1 MMVNYKREGLDVN
14 LSFPVNFNNISA
26 TGTNNL
32 DKTLNKVTYEPRL
45 FMRYDLTLILEI
57 FNFRGNYQFFWK
69 HQ

>member
-45 FMRYDLTLILEI
+45 FMRYDLTS
-57 FNFRGNYQFFWK
+57 FWKFHFRGKYQFFWK

>member
-1 MMVNYKREGLDVN
+1 MN
-14 LSFPVNFNNISA
+14 LSFSVNFNNISA